1 MARNIFRLPA
11 VEIENIV
18 RICNEKK
25 IKERM
30 QYLESFGENVLNKK
44 GTKFNSIFSLSRKN
58 FEKKVKDKEKSENNL
73 EKKIKNNE
81 RTL

>member
-1 MARNIFRLPA
+1 MTRNIFRQPA

-25 IKERM
+25 IKARM
-30 QYLESFGENVLNKK
+30 QYLES
-44 GTKFNSIFSLSRKN
+44 

>member
-44 GTKFNSIFSLSRKN
+44 GTKFNSIFSLIRKS

>member
-1 MARNIFRLPA
+1 MTRNIFRQPA

-30 QYLESFGENVLNKK
+30 QYLESLGENVLNKN
-44 GTKFNSIFSLSRKN
+44 GTKFNSVFSLSRKALKRRLRIK
-58 FEKKVKDKEKSENNL
+58 KKVR
-73 EKKIKNNE
+73 II
-81 RTL
+81 

>member
-1 MARNIFRLPA
+1 MARNIFRQPA

-30 QYLESFGENVLNKK
+30 RYLESLGENVLNKNV
-44 GTKFNSIFSLSRKN
+44 TKFNSVFSLSRKS